1 MKLKVCCLVLTTV
14 LLFGCKAENKV
25 YVIPSDYTGAAVMKV
40 YNKNTENTYNV
51 NIIARDDNYSIRTTA
66 GGETWNTAYLS
77 GGRCVLSN
85 DKFPDGSVTIEDFH
99 LEKLL
104 VHDFDLEKF
113 DNSYD
118 PSSDETIYYDGT
130 YKHVLKF
137 SGETMLP
144 KAIHIYKNDNLVKTI
159 EYENIKI
166 EE

>member
-1 MKLKVCCLVLTTV
+1 MRLKFCFAILATV
-14 LLFGCKAENKV
+14 LLFGCKAESKV

-40 YNKNTENTYNV
+40 YADNTENTYNV
-51 NIIARDDNYSIRTTA
+51 NIIVRGGNYSIRTTA

-77 GGRCVLSN
+77 GGRCVLNN
-85 DKFPDGSVTIEDFH
+85 DKFPDGSVTIEDFQ

-113 DNSYD
+113 DNSSD

-130 YKHVLKF
+130 YRHDLKF
-137 SGETMLP
+137 SRETMLP
-144 KAIHIYKNDNLVKTI
+144 ESIHIYKNDNLVKTI